1 MVVQSVVVLPMK
13 PAGKVVS
20 VLTLPSILIMRPR
33 TMNLTSV
40 AVRAYFNL
48 FLNKITRGRDSL
60 REWGP
65 SVGLGAYANINFM
78 ECMRRVLFKG

>member
-1 MVVQSVVVLPMK
+1 MLLPMK

-33 TMNLTSV
+33 TMNLTSA

-48 FLNKITRGRDSL
+48 FLSRITRGRDSL

-65 SVGLGAYANINFM
+65 SEGLGAYAN
-78 ECMRRVLFKG
+78 MRWCADDIREFIVKYSVC

>member
-1 MVVQSVVVLPMK
+1 MK

-20 VLTLPSILIMRPR
+20 VLTFPSTLIMRPR

-48 FLNKITRGRDSL
+48 FLNKMIRGRDSL

-65 SVGLGAYANINFM
+65 SEGLGAWWKINMFDSV
-78 ECMRRVLFKG
+78 RRW